1 MNDSEL
7 LLFSRLWWQPDLPG
21 LPPKPKPCQKSQSPA
36 SVSSKTPSR
45 KPAKSVRVS
54 LRMVAV
60 SSNGVRIG
68 EDSPVA
74 KYTDAEID
82 QVFQLRDEGFSF
94 KAIADMLDMP
104 KSTVWAVA
112 AGLMR
117 GRVVDHWERRECRN

>member
-36 SVSSKTPSR
+36 SASSKTPSR
-45 KPAKSVRVS
+45 KLDKSVRVS

-60 SSNGVRIG
+60 SGNGVRIG

-82 QVFQLRDEGFSF
+82 QVFQLRDEGYSF

-112 AGLMR
+112 VGLMR
-117 GRVVDHWERRECRN
+117 GRVVDHWERRKCRN

>member
-1 MNDSEL
+1 
-7 LLFSRLWWQPDLPG
+7 
-21 LPPKPKPCQKSQSPA
+21 
-36 SVSSKTPSR
+36 
-45 KPAKSVRVS
+45 
-54 LRMVAV
+54 MVAV